1 MNRLRSKIQLIKQF
15 LLLAKLAELGD
26 PESHSLMKKEMVM
39 KKKLKAPRLQRE
51 HALTPE
57 NK

>member
-26 PESHSLMKKEMVM
+26 PESHLLMKKEMVM

-51 HALTPE
+51 HA
-57 NK
+57 